1 MVRAGGHGGKEETR
15 ATAPDQPGPRSGV
28 TRLSAR
34 LGSQD
39 RDRWRR
45 ARAPEEVRMATA
57 DTLSELVETAPAGLE
72 PTACPHH
79 GCLSTATEEVLTLA
93 SAITVVRTLGCLVA
107 VTTSI
112 GTGAVWLLFVGLGV
126 HWLGDMADGLV
137 ARRWRQETRAG
148 AVLDIVS
155 DRLCIALYY
164 VSYGHLHHDML
175 VPVAVFLFQF
185 MVLDA
190 HLSLSFLGW
199 PLRSLNYFA
208 LVDRT
213 VYRWNWSA
221 AGKAVNGGALV
232 AAMLVTRSAVFC
244 TALALTVAAVKVGS
258 LVRVHRAGVPAPTG
272 CAAPP
277 AS

>member
-1 MVRAGGHGGKEETR
+1 
-15 ATAPDQPGPRSGV
+15 
-28 TRLSAR
+28 
-34 LGSQD
+34 
-39 RDRWRR
+39 
-45 ARAPEEVRMATA
+45 MATSDPLTDQLEA
-57 DTLSELVETAPAGLE
+57 AP
-72 PTACPHH
+72 PPSSVQSACQHR
-79 GCLSTATEEVLTLA
+79 GCLSTATEDVLTLA
-93 SAITVVRTLGCLVA
+93 SAITVVRTIGCLVA
-107 VTTSI
+107 VSASI
-112 GTGAVWLLFVGLGV
+112 GTGAVWLLFVGLAV
-126 HWLGDMADGLV
+126 HWLGDIADGLV
-137 ARRWRQETRAG
+137 ARRWHQETRAG

-199 PLRSLNYFA
+199 PLRSLNYFG
-208 LVDRT
+208 LVDRA

-232 AAMLVTRSAVFC
+232 AAMLVTRSPVVC
-244 TALALTVAAVKVGS
+244 TTLALTVAAVKVGS

-272 CAAPP
+272 CAALPG
-277 AS
+277 A

>member
-1 MVRAGGHGGKEETR
+1 
-15 ATAPDQPGPRSGV
+15 
-28 TRLSAR
+28 
-34 LGSQD
+34 
-39 RDRWRR
+39 
-45 ARAPEEVRMATA
+45 MATA
-57 DTLSELVETAPAGLE
+57 DTLNDQVDTPETDPAPS
-72 PTACPHH
+72 ACPHR
-79 GCLSTATEEVLTLA
+79 GCLGQSAEGVLTVA
-93 SAITVVRTLGCLVA
+93 SAITLVRTVGCLVA
-107 VTTSI
+107 VTCSI
-112 GTGAVWLLFVGLGV
+112 GTGRVWLLFVGLGV

-137 ARRWRQETRAG
+137 ARRWHQETRAG

-199 PLRSLNYFA
+199 PLRSLNYFG
-208 LVDRT
+208 LVDRA

-232 AAMLVTRSAVFC
+232 AAMLLTRSPVAC
-244 TALALTVAAVKVGS
+244 TALALSVTAVKVGS
-258 LVRVHRAGVPAPTG
+258 LVRVHRIGVPAPTG
-272 CAAPP
+272 CAALP
-277 AS
+277 AA

>member
-1 MVRAGGHGGKEETR
+1 
-15 ATAPDQPGPRSGV
+15 
-28 TRLSAR
+28 
-34 LGSQD
+34 
-39 RDRWRR
+39 
-45 ARAPEEVRMATA
+45 MATS
-57 DTLSELVETAPAGLE
+57 DTLNELVETAPAGLV
-72 PTACPHH
+72 PTACQHQ
-79 GCLSTATEEVLTLA
+79 GCLGQAAEGVLTVA
-93 SAITVVRTLGCLVA
+93 SAITLVRTLGCLVA

-126 HWLGDMADGLV
+126 HWVGDMTDGLV
-137 ARRWRQETRAG
+137 ARRWHQETRAG

-199 PLRSLNYFA
+199 PLRSLNYFG

-244 TALALTVAAVKVGS
+244 TALALIVAAVKVGS

-272 CAAPP
+272 CAALP
-277 AS
+277 AT